1 MNMRNNTAAANR
13 RISTRPFAVSALL
26 ALAAVLALVS
36 AAPAQTT
43 VDYDADGDNYIEVS
57 THQQLNAIRYDL
69 DGNGTVTGAT
79 AQANYA
85 AAFPNAASGMG
96 CAAACVGYELTE
108 DIDLDTDGDG
118 NIGTDSGDAYY
129 NSGNGW
135 IPIGADS
142 SGNRYTGDFNGNSH
156 TIDNLFINRSTTTHQ
171 GLFGA
176 TDPTALIEQVGV
188 INANVTGQSNVGIL
202 VAANRG
208 GTIQACYTTGSATG
222 SGSAANQSDTI
233 GGLAGWTNGTITS
246 SYSTASVSG
255 RTKVGGLLG
264 EKANTGSVTNSY
276 STGAVTRSG
285 GTATTIGGL
294 VGSSISG
301 TGTVTASY
309 FDSTTS
315 GCVSG
320 GSAGCTTSAAGTA
333 QTTHQLQAPVTYTGI
348 YANWNANLDGVAGGD
363 HPWYFGKHTEYPAL
377 IYGTTVNYD
386 RDGDGYIDV
395 ENLAQ
400 LRMLWFDRTGV
411 GNPAPLG
418 VTQYANAFP
427 RRNANAATRMG
438 CPSGTCT
445 GYELTAHLEFDTD
458 GDGDVDPNDY
468 HSSDYYHTTTGW
480 HAIGSSTTYPYE
492 SNLKGNGYTINNMFI
507 NTSAPVTGLF
517 GAISGTARVES
528 LGVTN
533 ANVTAG
539 QLVGI
544 LAGINQGTIV
554 ACYTTGSVSDT
565 TTNAAMTG
573 GLVGRMDSGSSIS
586 SSYSHAS
593 VDGRVQ
599 VGGLVGQRSGGTITN
614 SYSIGAVTASTSTDI
629 GGLVGNGSSGVTA
642 SYWDTETSGRATS
655 AGGAGAVGKTT
666 AELQAPTSYSGI
678 YADWNANIDGQSGA
692 DDPWAFGRSSN
703 YPNLK
708 YGGLDVSLQ
717 SHGDYDKDN
726 DGYIEIDSLAQLDA
740 VRHDLDGNGDP
751 VATAAT
757 AYGAAFTGRNTRAA
771 TRMGCPAGACA
782 GYELTANLDFDQN
795 GDGRITSSDSTYWN
809 GGAGWD
815 PIGRRTS
822 QAARYSGNFNGN
834 GYTINNL
841 FINRTSG
848 GDANTDDVGLFGAVD
863 TSARV
868 ESLGVTNANVT
879 ARVHVGILVGVLYG
893 DVVACYTTGSV
904 TSTVPASQGTNSYT
918 GGLAGAMFA
927 QSAPPAPRSTLLS
940 SYSTASVNGPSYV
953 GGLVGGVNT
962 GTITHSY
969 STGRVTRSGG
979 AATTIGGLIG
989 WTNPSLTFWSVTA
1002 SYFDSTTSG
1011 CVSGGSAG
1019 CTTSAGG
1026 SGAAAKTTAE
1036 LQASFG
1042 YSGDFSAWD
1051 ANLDG
1056 MAGNDNPWY
1065 FGSPTE
1071 YPTLTYGKIA
1081 NDVDYDAD
1089 NDGYIDVENLAQ
1101 LNVIRHDRDGDGA
1114 PTGGAIAYP
1123 ANTQT
1128 SLSLARTLYNAVFP
1142 NAAPGMGCKLAD
1154 HDDNIATPE
1163 RPTCTGYELTHS
1175 LDFDQN
1181 GDGAI
1186 TSADSAYWDG
1196 GSGWL
1201 AIKGFA
1207 NNQSDRYSGDFK
1219 GNGYTINN
1227 LFINRSTSN
1236 QNTRD
1241 NRVGLFGM
1249 IDSASRIETLGVT
1262 NANVKGNQ
1270 WVGAIVGRNWGGDVV
1285 ACYTTG
1291 RVEVTNNGQQSGD
1304 QGSGGGIVGKMEGG
1318 TLSSSYSTAAV
1329 HGGYI
1334 PGGLVGRL
1342 AGGAS
1347 ITNSYSTGRVVGGIG
1362 ISHGGLVGWIDNG
1375 TITNTHWDT
1384 LSSGKNNARGGSGGT
1399 LTNVV
1404 SKTPRQFQTQ
1414 AGYTGDFSAWNA
1426 DLDGDGSNDDPWEFG
1441 NNMQYPM
1448 LKYQGM
1454 NLDPQGNQ
1462 AMGVPDNWNAPVVG
1476 ERINVCLTPEE
1487 YPNRGIVSGQT
1498 YKEPWIWEWSA
1509 NGSSDWTVI
1518 SGAGD
1523 GNNPPTFE
1531 YNPVVGDVG
1540 RYIRAKVKLAD
1551 GTFAYTRT
1559 LGGPVVAA
1567 SGATAADSE
1576 ARFVSGHGAPQVGVP
1591 IVARD
1596 PRPSSRVV
1604 DVRAGWQ
1611 RCPNTEAPHTDC
1623 TYIAG
1628 YPVGHFWIRYTP
1640 TDDDIGSWLRFYV
1653 YYETLDGTWTRRV
1666 TPFTTGVVAAASP

>member
-1 MNMRNNTAAANR
+1 MNMRNNNNTKR
-13 RISTRPFAVSALL
+13 RASTLFAVSALL

-43 VDYDADGDNYIEVS
+43 VDYDMDNDNYIDVG
-57 THQQLNAIRYDL
+57 THQRLNAIRWDL
-69 DGNGTVTGAT
+69 DGNGTVTGAA

-96 CAAACVGYELTE
+96 CAAACVGYELTAN
-108 DIDLDTDGDG
+108 INLDTDGSG
-118 NIGTDSGDAYY
+118 SANSGDAYW
-129 NSGNGW
+129 NGGEGW
-135 IPIGADS
+135 SPIGADS

-176 TDPTALIEQVGV
+176 TDPTALIEQVGI

-208 GTIQACYTTGSATG
+208 GTIQACYTTGSVTG
-222 SGSAANQSDTI
+222 SGSAANQNDTI
-233 GGLAGWTNGTITS
+233 GGLAGWTNGSITS

-348 YANWNANLDGVAGGD
+348 YSAWNANLDGVAGGD

-400 LRMLWFDRTGV
+400 LRMLWHDLDGDGV
-411 GNPAPLG
+411 HGTLG
-418 VTQYANAFP
+418 GTVYPNAFP
-427 RRNANAATRMG
+427 RRDTNAATRMG

-445 GYELTAHLEFDTD
+445 GYELTAHLEFDTN
-458 GDGDVDPNDY
+458 GDGDVDANDY
-468 HSSDYYHTTTGW
+468 HDNDYFAPSSSVLTGW
-480 HAIGSSTTYPYE
+480 RSIGDDTYRYT
-492 SNLKGNGYTINNMFI
+492 SNLKGNGYTINNLFI
-507 NTSAPVTGLF
+507 DTNFPVTGLF

-539 QLVGI
+539 QQAGI
-544 LAGINQGTIV
+544 LAGINRGTIV
-554 ACYTTGSVSDT
+554 ACYTTGSISDR
-565 TTNAAMTG
+565 TTNAVMTG
-573 GLVGRMDSGSSIS
+573 GLVGRMASGSIT

-599 VGGLVGQRSGGTITN
+599 VGGLVGQRDGGTITN

-629 GGLVGNGSSGVTA
+629 GGLVGNGSAGVTA
-642 SYWDTETSGRATS
+642 SYWDTQTSGRATS

-692 DDPWAFGRSSN
+692 DDPWDFGTSSN

-708 YGGLDVSLQ
+708 YDGHDVSLQ

-740 VRHDLDGNGDP
+740 IRYDLNGNGDP
-751 VATAAT
+751 ASGGAT

-782 GYELTANLDFDQN
+782 GYELMANLDFDQN
-795 GDGRITSSDSTYWN
+795 GDGRITAADSAYWN

-815 PIGRRTS
+815 PIGRRAS

-841 FINRTSG
+841 YINLTSG
-848 GDANTDDVGLFGAVD
+848 ATAEDVGLFGAVD

-893 DVVACYTTGSV
+893 DVVACYTTGAV
-904 TSTVPASQGTNSYT
+904 TSTLPASLGTSSYT

-927 QSAPPAPRSTLLS
+927 QSAAPAPRSTLSS

-953 GGLVGGVNT
+953 GGLVGGVNS
-962 GTITHSY
+962 GTITHAY

-989 WTNPSLTFWSVTA
+989 WTNAVTSVWSVTA

-1011 CVSGGSAG
+1011 CVPGGSAG
-1019 CTTSAGG
+1019 CTTSAAGT
-1026 SGAAAKTTAE
+1026 AKTASE

-1056 MAGNDNPWY
+1056 MPGTDNPWY

-1101 LNVIRHDRDGDGA
+1101 LNVIRHDRNGDGA

-1154 HDDNIATPE
+1154 HDGDADTPDQ
-1163 RPTCTGYELTHS
+1163 PTCVGYELTHS

-1219 GNGYTINN
+1219 GNGHTINN
-1227 LFINRSTSN
+1227 LFISRFASN
-1236 QNTRD
+1236 QDTRD
-1241 NRVGLFGM
+1241 NHVGLFGM

-1262 NANVKGNQ
+1262 NANVKANQ
-1270 WVGAIVGRNWGGDVV
+1270 WAGAIVGRNWGGDVV
-1285 ACYTTG
+1285 ACYVTG
-1291 RVEVTNNGQQSGD
+1291 RVEVTNNGQASGD

-1318 TLSSSYSTAAV
+1318 TLNSSYSTASV
-1329 HGGYI
+1329 HGGFVI
-1334 PGGLVGRL
+1334 GGIVGWL
-1342 AGGAS
+1342 AGGS

-1362 ISHGGLVGWIDNG
+1362 STHAGLVGWMAG
-1375 TITNTHWDT
+1375 GSMTNVYWDT
-1384 LSSGKNNARGGSGGT
+1384 LSSGKTNVRGGSGGT
-1399 LTNVV
+1399 LTNVAG
-1404 SKTPRQFQTQ
+1404 KTPRQFQTQ
-1414 AGYTGDFSAWNA
+1414 TGYTGDVGDFNAWNA
-1426 DLDGDGSNDDPWEFG
+1426 DLDGDGINDDPWHFG

-1448 LKYQGM
+1448 LKYKGM

-1462 AMGVPDNWNAPVVG
+1462 AMGVPDNWNAPVAG
-1476 ERINVCLTPEE
+1476 ERLSVCLTPEVF
-1487 YPNRGIVSGQT
+1487 PRRGIVSGQT
-1498 YKEPWIWEWSA
+1498 YYEGWVWEWSA
-1509 NGSSDWTVI
+1509 DGSSDWTTI

-1523 GNNPPTFE
+1523 NPPTYE
-1531 YNPVVGDVG
+1531 YSPTVTDVG
-1540 RYIRAKVKLAD
+1540 RYIRARMKLTD
-1551 GTFAYTRT
+1551 GSFAYTRT

-1567 SGATAADSE
+1567 SAATAGAE
-1576 ARFVSGHGAPQVGVP
+1576 IPFLSGHAAPVVGTA
-1591 IVARD
+1591 IVASD
-1596 PRPSSRVV
+1596 VVPVNAVAPRS
-1604 DVRAGWQ
+1604 GWQ
-1611 RCPNTEAPHTDC
+1611 RCPDNTAPHSDC
-1623 TYIAG
+1623 VSIPRIWQRT
-1628 YPVGHFWIRYTP
+1628 YTP
-1640 TDDDIGSWLRFYV
+1640 VAADVGNFLR
-1653 YYETLDGTWTRRV
+1653 YYMYHQQADGEWTRRV
-1666 TPFTTGVVAAASP
+1666 TPFTTGVVASQ